1 LATQEIVPNNFNVN
15 NVLNSLI
22 ASGVLPNKLVLKEI
36 CMVLWMISV
45 MIINLLYV
53 GWKVVMQ
60 MLVVKIVLPNWTA
73 SGI

>member
-1 LATQEIVPNNFNVN
+1 LATQEIVPNNFSVN

-60 MLVVKIVLPNWTA
+60 MLVVKNVLPNWTA